1 MKKIY
6 KDFIEN
12 NLETTLK
19 LMEVLSKIFTDD
31 SLKNKLVLKGGS
43 AVNFY
48 IGDLTRLFLDVDLD
62 LQVPDEAYIK
72 QEKEK
77 LSLQLLG
84 IMEYLDYEYS
94 FKKSRHS
101 YSLDS
106 FCFPYKKKNGNID
119 YLKIEINYS
128 CSNHLYP
135 DDFLPKRE
143 SIIDTDI
150 SILNLNELVGM
161 KLKALYDRTSV
172 KDLFDIFQLIN
183 IFPSLNDKAIRKS
196 FLFYYTLASL
206 KYENDTINRIKCIN
220 KKDLISTLYPVI
232 PKKSGCNLEI
242 MKRSVLEFAY
252 DIFSFTSNELEF
264 AEAFHEGFY
273 CPELLFENKD
283 VIERAKQNPI
293 ANYKIKLKRM
303 LKQ

>member
-106 FCFPYKKKNGNID
+106 FFF
-119 YLKIEINYS
+119 
-128 CSNHLYP
+128 H
-135 DDFLPKRE
+135 
-143 SIIDTDI
+143 
-150 SILNLNELVGM
+150 
-161 KLKALYDRTSV
+161 
-172 KDLFDIFQLIN
+172 
-183 IFPSLNDKAIRKS
+183 IRK
-196 FLFYYTLASL
+196 
-206 KYENDTINRIKCIN
+206 KM
-220 KKDLISTLYPVI
+220 VI
-232 PKKSGCNLEI
+232 
-242 MKRSVLEFAY
+242 
-252 DIFSFTSNELEF
+252 
-264 AEAFHEGFY
+264 
-273 CPELLFENKD
+273 
-283 VIERAKQNPI
+283 
-293 ANYKIKLKRM
+293 
-303 LKQ
+303 

>member
-62 LQVPDEAYIK
+62 LKVSDEAYIK

-77 LSLQLLG
+77 LSLQLLRV
-84 IMEYLDYEYS
+84 MEYLDYEYS
-94 FKKSRHS
+94 LKKSRHS

-135 DDFLPKRE
+135 DELLSKKE

-150 SILNLNELVGM
+150 SVLNLNELVGM
-161 KLKALYDRTSV
+161 KLKALYDRTSI

-183 IFPSLNDKAIRKS
+183 IFPSLDDQAIRKS

-206 KYENDTINRIKCIN
+206 KYENDTFNKINCIT
-220 KKDLISTLYPVI
+220 KKNLISTLYPVI

-242 MKRSVLEFAY
+242 MKNSVLEFAY
-252 DIFSFTSNELEF
+252 DIFSFTNKELEF

-273 CPELLFENKD
+273 YPELLFENND

-303 LKQ
+303 LRQ